1 MTKHLV
7 FPGIYLTN
15 ADTGKREAIQE
26 FQPGDALVAAPV
38 PIVGY
43 VHYEGH
49 LTVYVNGSMPL
60 AMRTAREQGFTDQE
74 SWLVDQLPQ
83 GIREID
89 LDDCRRE
96 FFLKKAA

>member
-1 MTKHLV
+1 MPTHLT

-15 ADTGKREAIQE
+15 ADTGKRESVRAFE
-26 FQPGDALVAAPV
+26 PGDALVAVPE

-43 VHYEGH
+43 TYHEGH

-60 AMRTAREQGFTDQE
+60 AMRSAQE
-74 SWLVDQLPQ
+74 EGRTHEEAWLVDQLPA

-96 FFLKKAA
+96 FLLKKAA